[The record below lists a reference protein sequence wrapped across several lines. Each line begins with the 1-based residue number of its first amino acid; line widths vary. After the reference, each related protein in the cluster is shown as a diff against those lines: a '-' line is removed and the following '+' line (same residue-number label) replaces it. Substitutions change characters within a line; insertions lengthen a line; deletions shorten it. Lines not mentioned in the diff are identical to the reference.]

1 MKKLKQIALWI
12 FGIIALEVIILL
24 IVSPY
29 TEHSDEFKTVEASIE
44 IDAPIDSVF
53 AYMSNSAYAS
63 DWSSYVD
70 HIMPLNTNEIEDGKV
85 GSIRRVF
92 VSVRE
97 KDAHWDEKITEVY
110 QNKKRKLSIYAI
122 DGLAMSADGLLT
134 EQRYEK
140 LSTGKTRLSLV
151 LYFDEDHQ
159 GMWTAF
165 KMHLGS
171 FRVRSIFEQ
180 NLVNIKREIEARW
193 KK

>member
-1 MKKLKQIALWI
+1 MKKLKQITRWIVGILAL
-12 FGIIALEVIILL
+12 GVVILL

-44 IDAPIDSVF
+44 INAPIDSVF

-70 HIMPLNTNEIEDGKV
+70 HITPLNTNEIEDGKV

-97 KDAHWDEKITEVY
+97 KDAHWDEKITEVS
-110 QNKKRKLSIYAI
+110 QNKKRKLSIYDI

-151 LYFDEDHQ
+151 LYFDEEHQ

-171 FRVRSIFEQ
+171 FRVRSIFKQ
-180 NLVNIKREIEARW
+180 NLVNIKREIEAR
-193 KK
+193 